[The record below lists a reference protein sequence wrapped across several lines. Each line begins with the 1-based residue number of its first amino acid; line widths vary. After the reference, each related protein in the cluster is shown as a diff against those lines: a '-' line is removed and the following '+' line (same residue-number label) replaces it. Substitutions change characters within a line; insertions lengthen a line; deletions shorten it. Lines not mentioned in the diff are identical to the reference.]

1 MKSIIYRYSRRFFLT
16 SEITRR
22 IESRI
27 FILYPSTRYSVI
39 NRTAEYLIKIYILA
53 GIVTTGL
60 FLYADFSLYYA
71 TISALVVYAVV
82 NSRVYGELDK
92 LEIRLL
98 MQFEKFITDVKFRF
112 QFDGMLE
119 EALQDAINYAEYE
132 MSLQGEKILECL
144 QNYYRKENEDYT
156 EIASNQFFLSFYS
169 ICLMNRQYGDKKESG
184 QSIFVRNLG
193 YLKEEVN
200 IELLKRR
207 KMNHEFMGL
216 TALTILPVFAIKPI
230 EHWALHY
237 MPEMENR
244 YCGTQG
250 MMATVLLMIF
260 TIAVYKLISVLKRMN
275 HSEKYKNKWVEQWS
289 QSDRINRF
297 ICLYLAH
304 RKKSAEKLNRL
315 VRETGYAYNLAELI
329 LLRYMDGMLYMLLTA
344 GLGTGTGVKGIFLA
358 LLLPVGFITGYY
370 SRYIAILIKKQILIM
385 EREEEIVRFQTI
397 ILMVMHMDRITIQ
410 EILKR
415 MENFAAIFKEEIY
428 ELSNQI
434 SCRGINIFRDAKGR
448 NGFVPYEKLLDG
460 FIACDT
466 MPVYRAFEDVE
477 SDRNYYV
484 EKHKQDNE
492 QIISQKAMIAKT
504 VSFLPLCMVIIIKLI
519 LPFVVQGITG
529 LSMDMTL

>member
-1 MKSIIYRYSRRFFLT
+1 
-16 SEITRR
+16 
-22 IESRI
+22 
-27 FILYPSTRYSVI
+27 
-39 NRTAEYLIKIYILA
+39 
-53 GIVTTGL
+53 
-60 FLYADFSLYYA
+60 
-71 TISALVVYAVV
+71 
-82 NSRVYGELDK
+82 
-92 LEIRLL
+92 
-98 MQFEKFITDVKFRF
+98 
-112 QFDGMLE
+112 
-119 EALQDAINYAEYE
+119 
-132 MSLQGEKILECL
+132 
-144 QNYYRKENEDYT
+144 
-156 EIASNQFFLSFYS
+156 
-169 ICLMNRQYGDKKESG
+169 
-184 QSIFVRNLG
+184 
-193 YLKEEVN
+193 
-200 IELLKRR
+200 
-207 KMNHEFMGL
+207 
-216 TALTILPVFAIKPI
+216 
-230 EHWALHY
+230 
-237 MPEMENR
+237 
-244 YCGTQG
+244 
-250 MMATVLLMIF
+250 MATVLLMIF

-329 LLRYMDGMLYMLLTA
+329 LLRYMDGMLYMLFAA

-434 SCRGINIFRDAKGR
+434 SCCGINIFRDAKGR